1 MMDYGDFIINL
12 QKQQEDQKVIME
24 YKENQNIVV
33 YRIEN
38 GFHSTTYETSFECS
52 PEKWTEIIEMAKG
65 TPKSHHFPSE
75 LFEL

>member
-1 MMDYGDFIINL
+1 MDYKNMFINL
-12 QKQQEDQKVIME
+12 QKQQEDQKVIMD
-24 YKENQNIVV
+24 YKENQNIVI

-52 PEKWTEIIEMAKG
+52 PEKWTEIIEMAKRP
-65 TPKSHHFPSE
+65 PKSHYFPNE